1 MKRTENPLESICIV
15 GGGTAGWMAASLL
28 SNITQ
33 GTNIKITLIE
43 SADIATIGV
52 GEATVP
58 SFMAFLKDA
67 RLDTKEFMQAT
78 AGSIKLGIR
87 FENWYQ
93 QNHHFLHPFGK
104 IGRAIDGHEFYQIW
118 LKTLADGNTTRWVDH
133 SPSGIMSEE
142 NRFITEMQLANTP
155 LASYGYA
162 VHLDAA
168 YAARHM
174 REITLARGVQR
185 IESTVESVQTD
196 ERKFIQSVHLA
207 NGQTIESDF
216 FIDCTGFKGLLI
228 SETLKVGYDD
238 WSNYLPCNRAVAVQT
253 ENAGDPLAYTI
264 ASARAAGWSWKIPLQ
279 HRTGNGYVFASDYC
293 SDDEA
298 INTLMS
304 VIKGD
309 LINEPRIIPFVS
321 GMREKIWY
329 KNCLALGLAS
339 GFIEPLESTAI
350 HLVYRTLV
358 HFIRNFPDKHFASF
372 LEQQFN
378 CDIARDYM
386 EIRDFVI
393 LHYCTT
399 QRDDTAFWRWCQTM
413 EIPESLREKI
423 NQFRHR
429 GQLQHHPENL
439 FGADS
444 WYSILEGMNI
454 RPETYHPLVDALD
467 SQKLGQSLK
476 QGANA
481 IRATVMKLPSHG
493 EFLRQHCP
501 AKQS

>member
-33 GTNIKITLIE
+33 GANIKITLIE
-43 SADIATIGV
+43 STDIATIGV

-67 RLDTKEFMQAT
+67 RLDTKAFMQAT

-142 NRFITEMQLANTP
+142 NRFMTEMQLANTP

-174 REITLARGVQR
+174 REITLARGVRR

-196 ERKFIQSVHLA
+196 ERKFIQSVQLA

>member
-1 MKRTENPLESICIV
+1 MKRTENPLGSICIV

-28 SNITQ
+28 SNILHGSNT
-33 GTNIKITLIE
+33 KITLIE

-142 NRFITEMQLANTP
+142 NRFITEMQLAKTP

-196 ERKFIQSVHLA
+196 ERKFIQSVQLA

-399 QRDDTAFWRWCQTM
+399 QRGDTAFWRWCQTM